1 MQVIRFALRNLWRDL
16 RSGELSVLLLAL
28 MIAVLSLTAVG
39 FFISRVSAGV
49 SAQAAEVLAADLRL
63 ESSVP
68 IPPQYFSDAESR
80 GLKTAKILSF
90 PTAIFNGGQNQLVA
104 FNAVSQ
110 GYPLRG
116 HVRIADVPFGVARET
131 NQIPGKGEVWLDARV
146 MAQLQV
152 ALGTSIH
159 IGAATFK
166 ISQVLDYRPD
176 QGGGF
181 ANLAPAALINYAD
194 LDATQLIQPGSR
206 ANYYALFAGPADA
219 VADFRTY
226 LKKAKTPSERID
238 DVANSS
244 RQLSS
249 AIDRATRFLNLA
261 SLAAVLLAAIAVA
274 MGARRYAARHI
285 DTVALMKCMGA
296 SQNFVLM
303 VSLVELTLLALFA
316 VLIGSAFG
324 FVAQLGLAWLLKS
337 LIHGVLPGASLA
349 PLPIALVTVVAML
362 IGFAAPP
369 LLQLK
374 NTPPARVLRKSVSA
388 PPLRYGVS
396 YLLALGALIAILWS
410 LVHDTELV
418 LGVLAGVVG
427 VGVALA
433 LAGFGLVRLTGRLR
447 GGVGVAWR
455 YGLANVSR
463 RGGGSVVQIVAFGLG
478 LMVLL
483 LLAVV
488 RGDLLADWRRSLP
501 ANVPNNFLI
510 NIRPDERQALQDF
523 LDAHQFGKPAL
534 YPMVRARITAINA
547 QSTAEFKPTDDAA
560 RDEAGGT
567 SSRGRSGRGEPAR
580 GEPARGESARGYID
594 REQNLTWSANLMED
608 NQLIAGRWWTAADA
622 GKPLVS
628 VSSEYAEALKLKIG
642 DKLSF
647 DVAGEPLTVEVASIR
662 KIRWD
667 SFRPNFFLVF
677 PPGLLDGAA
686 GTYMTAIYLTPA
698 QRPAL
703 GDLVRQF
710 PTVSVFDVDAI
721 LKQIRDIMDRASLA
735 VQYVFLFTL
744 VAGIIVLL
752 AAVQSTR
759 DERRY
764 ESAMLRTLGASR
776 MTVLQGVAAEFSAL
790 GFLSGTLAAMGAT
803 GIGVVLAR
811 RLFSLEYTLDPWVW
825 VAGLVCGTV
834 LVGLSGTLATRSVIN
849 TPPIVTLRDE

>member
-1 MQVIRFALRNLWRDL
+1 MQALRFALRNLWRDL
-16 RSGELSVLLLAL
+16 KSGELSVLLLAL

-49 SAQAAEVLAADLRL
+49 GAQAAEVLAADLRL

-68 IPPQYFSDAESR
+68 IPPKYFADAEAR
-80 GLKTAKILSF
+80 GLETAKILSF
-90 PTAIFNGGQNQLVA
+90 PTAIFNGDQNQLVA
-104 FNAVSQ
+104 FNAVSRN
-110 GYPLRG
+110 YPLRG
-116 HVRIADVPFGVARET
+116 RVRIADVPFGDARET
-131 NQIPGKGEVWLDARV
+131 DRIPGRGEVWLDARI
-146 MAQLQV
+146 MAHLQV
-152 ALGTSIH
+152 ALGASIH
-159 IGAATFK
+159 IGAATFRVT
-166 ISQVLDYRPD
+166 QVLDYRPD

-181 ANLAPAALINYAD
+181 VNLAPAALINYDD

-206 ANYYALFAGPADA
+206 ANYYALFAGRAA
-219 VADFRTY
+219 TVADFRGY
-226 LKKAKTPSERID
+226 LKQAKTPAERID
-238 DVANSS
+238 DVAGSS

-296 SQNFVLM
+296 SQNFVLC
-303 VSLVELTLLALFA
+303 VSLVELSLLALFA

-324 FVAQLGLAWLLKS
+324 YVGQLGLAWLLKS
-337 LIHGVLPGASLA
+337 LIRGVLPGASLA
-349 PLPIALVTVVAML
+349 PLPIALVTVMAML
-362 IGFAAPP
+362 IGFASPP

-388 PPLRYGVS
+388 PPLRYGMS
-396 YLLALGALIAILWS
+396 YLLALGALVAILWS

-418 LGVLAGVVG
+418 FGVLAGVLG
-427 VGVALA
+427 VGLALA

-510 NIRPDERQALQDF
+510 NIRPDERQALQNF
-523 LDAHQFGKPAL
+523 LDEHHFGKPAL
-534 YPMVRARITAINA
+534 YPMVRARMTAINSESGA
-547 QSTAEFKPTDDAA
+547 DLQ
-560 RDEAGGT
+560 
-567 SSRGRSGRGEPAR
+567 SRGEA
-580 GEPARGESARGYID
+580 ARGYLD
-594 REQNLTWSANLMED
+594 REQNLTWSATLMED
-608 NQLIAGRWWTAADA
+608 NQLTAGSWWTAADA

-628 VSSEYAEALKLKIG
+628 VSSEYAEALKLKVG
-642 DKLSF
+642 DRLSF
-647 DVAGEPLTVEVASIR
+647 DVAGEPLTVEVSSIR

-686 GTYMTAIYLTPA
+686 GTYMTAIYLTAA

-721 LKQIRDIMDRASLA
+721 LKQIREIMDRASLA

-744 VAGIIVLL
+744 VAGVIVLL

-803 GIGVVLAR
+803 VIGMLLAR
-811 RLFSLEYTLDPWVW
+811 RLFSLEYTLDPLVW

-849 TPPIVTLRDE
+849 TPPIVTLRDD